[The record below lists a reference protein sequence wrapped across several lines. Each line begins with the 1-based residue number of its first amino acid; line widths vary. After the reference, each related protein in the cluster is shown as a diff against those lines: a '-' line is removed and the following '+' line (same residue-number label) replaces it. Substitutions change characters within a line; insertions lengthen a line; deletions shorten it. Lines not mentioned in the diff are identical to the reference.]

1 MKNGKSMYRSV
12 ETVQCTAYIILRNQ
26 THTAEGYPTYHTT
39 HFCGDDNIFC
49 ANFTNQNTLVM

>member
-26 THTAEGYPTYHTT
+26 THTAEGFLPTIPHIFVGTT
-39 HFCGDDNIFC
+39 TFFVLISPTKTH
-49 ANFTNQNTLVM
+49 